1 MESVNSTI
9 DYNSQNWTIMC
20 RNWMITQPLVN
31 IRWYKYRT
39 FRRMQRYVVE
49 FFGTTLFVYII
60 LATGNALAIGA
71 TLALLILLMSG
82 ISGGHV
88 NPAVSIVMAAAGKLP
103 TSDLVPYCVAQI
115 LGGLVALEIYKRV
128 RF

>member
-1 MESVNSTI
+1 M
-9 DYNSQNWTIMC
+9 QN
-20 RNWMITQPLVN
+20 
-31 IRWYKYRT
+31 
-39 FRRMQRYVVE
+39 YVVE
-49 FFGTTLFVYII
+49 FFGTTLFVYVI

-71 TLALLILLMSG
+71 TLALLILLMGG

-103 TSDLVPYCVAQI
+103 TTDLVPYCIAQI

-128 RF
+128 RI

>member
-1 MESVNSTI
+1 M
-9 DYNSQNWTIMC
+9 Q
-20 RNWMITQPLVN
+20 
-31 IRWYKYRT
+31 KYI
-39 FRRMQRYVVE
+39 VE

-71 TLALLILLMSG
+71 TLALLILLMG
-82 ISGGHV
+82 EISGGHV

-103 TSDLVPYCVAQI
+103 TTDLVPYCIAQI

-128 RF
+128 KL